1 MRDTS
6 NDLEKLRKKASRGD
20 AEAML
25 ELGLRYLA
33 GNGTEQNAE
42 IAVQWFRNAAEAG
55 NVEAQRQLA
64 VCCKQG
70 IGLSTDIIAYE
81 IWMEKLPLPET
92 SRHSWSSESTMNRA
106 ITKRAPHGIP
116 RRLSKVMLK
125 GSFS

>member
-6 NDLEKLRKKASRGD
+6 SNLGKLRKKASRGD

-42 IAVQWFRNAAEAG
+42 IAAQWFRNAAKAG

-70 IGLSTDIIAYE
+70 IGLSADIIAYE
-81 IWMEKLPLPET
+81 IWMEKAASAGDVEAQLELGKHYEQ
-92 SRHSWSSESTMNRA
+92 SNHEESTA
-106 ITKRAPHGIP
+106 
-116 RRLSKVMLK
+116 
-125 GSFS
+125 